1 MLDGRDHTMPA
12 LRAAT
17 AGLRPVDRLIIA
29 YLAATAAVVLLF
41 GSRLQERFL
50 IASAHALAILSIVV
64 IARARPRARVIA
76 FAHDWYPILAVAALY
91 AELSVLT
98 KIFAAAPH
106 DAAIAALEARLFG
119 GQPSQT
125 LRGASPPPLLDEY
138 LHLCYFAYYLVPSSL
153 AIWLYA
159 RRELERFSE
168 TLTAAL
174 AAFLFCAA
182 IFIAYPVAGPYHHFG
197 HPDVSELRG
206 VFPRI
211 AHSVIQRASSVGTAF
226 PSSHTAVA
234 FAVWLSAWRLARP
247 MFWALT
253 FVVPGLAVGTVWGGF
268 HYATDTL
275 AGALIGAA
283 IAVATPSI
291 QRRLR

>member
-1 MLDGRDHTMPA
+1 MPPLTAA
-12 LRAAT
+12 LAR
-17 AGLRPVDRLIIA
+17 LRPVDRLIA
-29 YLAATAAVVLLF
+29 GYLATTAVVALAF
-41 GSRLQERFL
+41 GSRIEARFVIVL
-50 IASAHALAILSIVV
+50 AHALGIAAIVLAANLRGRSP
-64 IARARPRARVIA
+64 ALA
-76 FAHDWYPILAVAALY
+76 FAYDWYPILSVAAFY
-91 AELSVLT
+91 GELSVLT

-106 DAAIAALEARLFG
+106 DAAIAAVEARLFG

-125 LRGASPPPLLDEY
+125 FRGPNPPARLDEY
-138 LHLCYFAYYLVPSSL
+138 LHFCYFAYYLVPSSL

-159 RRELERFSE
+159 RRELVRFSE
-168 TLTAAL
+168 ALTAAL

-182 IFIAYPVAGPYHHFG
+182 IFIVYPVAGPYHYFG
-197 HPDVSELRG
+197 HPEVSKLPG

-211 AHSVIQRASSVGTAF
+211 AHSVIQRGSSVGTAF

-247 MFWALT
+247 MFWALAL
-253 FVVPGLAVGTVWGGF
+253 VVPGLAVGTVWGGF

-275 AGALIGAA
+275 AGALIGIAV
-283 IAVATPSI
+283 AVATPAI